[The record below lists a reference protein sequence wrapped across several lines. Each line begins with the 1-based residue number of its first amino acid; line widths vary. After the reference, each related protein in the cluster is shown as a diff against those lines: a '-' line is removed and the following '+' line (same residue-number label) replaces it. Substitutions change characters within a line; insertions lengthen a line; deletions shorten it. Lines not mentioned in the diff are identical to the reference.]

1 MKILPILT
9 ALALGASGGTA
20 FAEPDRPLDPYG
32 RPSFHNPYRD
42 RGWVTL
48 TAPLANYN
56 NREFIKIGARQGR
69 FERLRLDVPA
79 GRVFVRQVLINFS
92 DGTSQKLLLDRF
104 LRAGEHID
112 IDIPGRARA
121 INGMVVYTD
130 PARGRRSRGE
140 YQISGVPA
148 RSQYGYERN
157 YGPTRGF
164 RRY

>member
-9 ALALGASGGTA
+9 ALVLGATGGTA

-32 RPSFHNPYRD
+32 RPSYHVQRD

-56 NREFIKIGARQGR
+56 NREFIRIGRHQGR
-69 FERLRLDVPA
+69 FERLRLDVGA
-79 GRVFVRQVLINFS
+79 GRVFVRQVLINFT
-92 DGTSQKLLLDRF
+92 DGTSQKILLGRF

-112 IDIPGRARA
+112 IDVPGRARA
-121 INGMVVYTD
+121 INGLVVYTD

-140 YQISGVPA
+140 YRISGVPA
-148 RSQYGYERN
+148 RAQYGYERN

-164 RRY
+164 RR